1 MLIVATTNG
10 ILGFDRN
17 SDLEKKP
24 KLFTEEAYVV
34 VELTQYNSYH
44 SFSNVMPKIY
54 VQICETVLHAQSVKN
69 DSNNIEIEYAD

>member
-1 MLIVATTNG
+1 M
-10 ILGFDRN
+10 
-17 SDLEKKP
+17 
-24 KLFTEEAYVV
+24 V

-69 DSNNIEIEYAD
+69 DSNNIEIEYALTAGYYHITPWSKQTPPRSQGI

>member
-17 SDLEKKP
+17 SDLEKKR

-54 VQICETVLHAQSVKN
+54 V
-69 DSNNIEIEYAD
+69 